1 MSERTPG
8 SPAEPTDPTESTQPI
23 ARVRVEVEGAAGL
36 VVLDAPHRLNA
47 VDPAMCAEIV
57 AGVRRLDDDP
67 AVRVIVVTGEGRG
80 FCSGAPLSETG
91 ADMGVLDAG
100 AEVVRTLLG
109 ARTPTVAL
117 VHGVAAGI
125 GVPLALACD
134 YVLAADEAPFVLA
147 FSRIGLMPDGGA
159 TALVTASVGRARAL
173 RLAMTGERL
182 DGRTAADWGLVAE
195 SVPREEFAARAEAL
209 LAELAGGATLALA
222 ETTAA
227 VNAACPD
234 VEAALALEDAGQ
246 RRLAATQDHLEGVAA
261 FLAKRTPEFRAR

>member
-1 MSERTPG
+1 MSETTP
-8 SPAEPTDPTESTQPI
+8 TQPAASPEPAAPV
-23 ARVRVEVEGAAGL
+23 ARVRVEVEGPVARI
-36 VVLDAPHRLNA
+36 VLDAPHRLNA
-47 VDPAMCAEIV
+47 VDPAMCADVV

-67 AVRVIVVTGEGRG
+67 DVRVIVLTGEGRG
-80 FCSGAPLSETG
+80 FCSGAPLSATG

-100 AEVVRTLLG
+100 AEVIRTLLA
-109 ARTPTVAL
+109 ARTPTVAV

-147 FSRIGLMPDGGA
+147 FTKIGLMPDGGA
-159 TALVTASVGRARAL
+159 SALVTASIGRARAL

-195 SVPREEFAARAEAL
+195 SVPAADLPARAAEVVGGFAAA
-209 LAELAGGATLALA
+209 ATLALA

-234 VEAALALEDAGQ
+234 VEAALAREDAGQ
-246 RRLAATQDHLEGVAA
+246 RRLSETEDHLEGVAA
-261 FLAKRTPEFRAR
+261 FLAKRPPEFRAR